1 MGTAERIYELIRA
14 MPETKVERVLVFVEG
29 MQHESAAISAPTAK
43 LDWSLIEAHAGCYDG
58 TRFRREELYDRAG
71 LR

>member
-1 MGTAERIYELIRA
+1 MIRA
-14 MPETKVERVLVFVEG
+14 MPETNVERILVFVEG
-29 MQHESAAISAPTAK
+29 IQHEPSSISAPTAK

-58 TRFRREELYDRAG
+58 TRIRREELYDRAG